1 MREVVINLVLFVI
14 LALVFSSL
22 NGCSGTTTNGNS
34 STGVTIPDPPRVGDS
49 DPSKNAL
56 FPPLPT
62 GFASS
67 EIEMLD
73 GTKTKISDHKGKT
86 LVLNLWAIWC
96 GWCRDEM
103 PHLAQMQKQYGDR
116 LEVISLSVGDQTT
129 GSPEPVDAIKKF
141 AADMKIDYTLGRIGG
156 DSLRQFYMLTKQ
168 TAIPQTVMVDRDGRL
183 RNIFVGG
190 GPKNMAEMQQ
200 SIDKIMN
207 SGG

>member
-1 MREVVINLVLFVI
+1 MKVVVINVVLFVF
-14 LALVFSSL
+14 LAVCFSSL
-22 NGCSGTTTNGNS
+22 SGCSGTTANGGNS
-34 STGVTIPDPPRVGDS
+34 TVVTIPNPPRIEDSSKNSS
-49 DPSKNAL
+49 DPAL
-56 FPPLPT
+56 PA
-62 GFASS
+62 GFASA

-73 GTKTKISDHKGKT
+73 GSKTKISDHKGKT

-103 PHLAQMQKQYGDR
+103 PHLAEMQRQYGSR
-116 LEVISLSVGDQTT
+116 LEVISLSVGDQQT

-190 GPKNMAEMQQ
+190 GPKNIGEMQQ
-200 SIDKIMN
+200 SLEKIMS

>member
-1 MREVVINLVLFVI
+1 MKVVVINLVLFI
-14 LALVFSSL
+14 SLAVLFSSL
-22 NGCSGTTTNGNS
+22 SGCGGTTANGGNG
-34 STGVTIPDPPRVGDS
+34 TVVTIPDPPRVEDS
-49 DPSKNAL
+49 SKNSSYPAL
-56 FPPLPT
+56 PAA
-62 GFASS
+62 FASA

-73 GTKTKISDHKGKT
+73 GSKSKISDHKGKT

-103 PHLAQMQKQYGDR
+103 PHLAQMQKQYGSR
-116 LEVISLSVGDQTT
+116 LEVISLSVGDQQT
-129 GSPEPVDAIKKF
+129 GAPEPVDAIKKF
-141 AADMKIDYTLGRIGG
+141 ASDMKIDYTLGRIGG

-190 GPKNMAEMQQ
+190 GPKNIGDMQQ
-200 SIDKIMN
+200 SLEKIMN